1 LSTSDPEA
9 LEAEVSAL
17 HRQAQGDAASAERRS
32 VVSERLSELRL
43 LYRRNPS
50 AFSTEVLGMLRE
62 IAGAVTAGDGKT
74 GRGSQ
79 PVPAQP
85 PEEVLKD
92 VFGYDSFRPGQREI
106 IDAVLAGQ
114 DCVGVMPTGSGKS
127 ITYQVPAIALGRFA
141 LVVSPL
147 IALMKDQVD
156 ALSEAGVSAT
166 FLNSSLSFDERRE
179 RLTEIAAGK
188 HRLVYVAPEG
198 LEASVGRLLAEV
210 RPSLIAIDEA
220 HCISEWGHDFRPA
233 YRNLSSLKRRFGNV
247 PLLALTAT
255 ATPQVMR
262 DIVQQLGMRAP
273 TMFRGSFFRKNLR
286 IATFQKGES
295 LGRTT
300 REAIASL
307 VSARPG
313 ESGIVYCLSRK
324 ATEETA
330 DYLKEQGC
338 KATCYH
344 AGLSPEARSKAQDA
358 FRNDDVDVV
367 VATIAFGMGIDKSNV
382 RYVIHRDLPKSV
394 EGYYQEIG
402 RAGRD
407 GAPSDC
413 TLFYSWSEVVAYDR
427 FADGTEDD
435 AAAERLRSQA
445 REMYRFAEAGR
456 CKHQLLAEYFGE
468 SMQKCGESCDVCRG
482 KVTLPPKLRKSRRGG
497 DSVATSTRTA
507 VLGAAVDDELL
518 TLLKSLRLHLAREKG
533 VPAYLIF
540 NDATLLEMAARKPQ
554 NEAALLQVPGVGP
567 AKLERYGAAFLKL
580 FK

>member
-1 LSTSDPEA
+1 VSTDPES
-9 LEAEVSAL
+9 LRAEVDELSRAAG
-17 HRQAQGDAASAERRS
+17 QAEQRAAVA
-32 VVSERLSELRL
+32 ERLSELRQ
-43 LYRRNPS
+43 LYKRNPS
-50 AFSTEVLGMLRE
+50 AFSTDVLSMLRE
-62 IAGAVTAGDGKT
+62 IAGAVAVTE
-74 GRGSQ
+74 R
-79 PVPAQP
+79 PVAAQP

-92 VFGYDSFRPGQREI
+92 VFGYDRFRPGQREI

-156 ALSEAGVSAT
+156 ALTEAGVSAT
-166 FLNSSLSFDERRE
+166 FLNSTLSFDERRD
-179 RLTEIAAGK
+179 RMAEIAAGK

-198 LEASVGRLLAEV
+198 LEASVGRLLQEV
-210 RPSLIAIDEA
+210 KPSLIAIDEA

-247 PLLALTAT
+247 PMLALTAT

-262 DIVQQLGMRAP
+262 DIVQQLGMRGP
-273 TMFRGSFFRKNLR
+273 KMFRGSFFRKNLR
-286 IATFQKGES
+286 LASFQKGES

-307 VSARPG
+307 VQSRPG

-324 ATEETA
+324 STEETA

-338 KATCYH
+338 KAICYH
-344 AGLSPEARSKAQDA
+344 AGLAPEQRAKAQDA

-413 TLFYSWSEVVAYDR
+413 ILFYSWSEVVAYDR

-445 REMYRFAEAGR
+445 REMFRFAEAAR
-456 CKHQLLAEYFGE
+456 CRHQLLAEYFGE
-468 SMQKCGESCDVCRG
+468 TMQKCGESCDVCRG
-482 KVTLPPKLRKSRRGG
+482 KVELPARLKKARRGETTSRPP
-497 DSVATSTRTA
+497 SVAVVVGKDA
-507 VLGAAVDDELL
+507 EML
-518 TLLKSLRLHLAREKG
+518 TLLKSLRLHLARERG

-540 NDATLLEMAARKPQ
+540 NDATLLEMAVRKPKT
-554 NEAALLQVPGVGP
+554 EADLLQVPGVGP
-567 AKLERYGAAFLKL
+567 AKLEKYGDAFLKL

>member
-1 LSTSDPEA
+1 LSADPQA
-9 LEAEVSAL
+9 LEAEVSEL
-17 HRQAQGDAASAERRS
+17 HREAQTDNTASDERRS
-32 VVSERLSELRL
+32 LMAERLSELRL
-43 LYRRNPS
+43 LYRRNPA

-62 IAGAVTAGDGKT
+62 IAGAVAVT

-79 PVPAQP
+79 PAPAQP

-127 ITYQVPAIALGRFA
+127 LTYQVPAIALGRFA

-156 ALSEAGVSAT
+156 ALTEAGVSAT
-166 FLNSSLSFDERRE
+166 FLNSTLSFDERRE
-179 RLTEIAAGK
+179 RLAAIAAGK

-247 PLLALTAT
+247 PMLALTAT
-255 ATPQVMR
+255 ATPQVTR

-286 IATFQKGES
+286 LASFVKGES

-307 VSARPG
+307 VQARPG

-324 ATEETA
+324 STEETA

-344 AGLSPEARSKAQDA
+344 AGLAPEQRSKAQDA

-382 RYVIHRDLPKSV
+382 RYVIHRDLPKSI

-413 TLFYSWSEVVAYDR
+413 ILFYSWSEVVAYDR

-435 AAAERLRSQA
+435 AAADRLRSQA
-445 REMYRFAEAGR
+445 REMFRFAEAGR
-456 CKHQLLAEYFGE
+456 CRHQLLAEYFGE

-482 KVTLPPKLRKSRRGG
+482 KVMLPPKLRKSRRGSEG
-497 DSVATSTRTA
+497 PSRSAAVAA
-507 VLGAAVDDELL
+507 ALGASVDGDLL
-518 TLLKSLRLHLAREKG
+518 TLLKSLRLHLARENG

-554 NEAALLQVPGVGP
+554 NEAALLQVSGVGP
-567 AKLERYGAAFLKL
+567 AKLEKYGAAFLKL

>member
-1 LSTSDPEA
+1 LSVELGG
-9 LEAEVSAL
+9 LEAEVSELKKRAE
-17 HRQAQGDAASAERRS
+17 GEGAAPGAEQTR
-32 VVSERLSELRL
+32 VAERLSELRL

-50 AFSTEVLGMLRE
+50 AFSTEVLEMLRE
-62 IAGAVTAGDGKT
+62 IAGSVAGARAGSERPAVL
-74 GRGSQ
+74 
-79 PVPAQP
+79 QP

-92 VFGYDSFRPGQREI
+92 VFGYDRFRPGQREI
-106 IDAVLAGQ
+106 IDAVLSGQ

-127 ITYQVPAIALGRFA
+127 LTYQVPAIALERFA

-166 FLNSSLSFDERRE
+166 FLNSTLSFEERRE
-179 RLTEIAAGK
+179 RMAAIAAGK
-188 HRLVYVAPEG
+188 HRLVYAAPEG

-210 RPSLIAIDEA
+210 RPALIAIDEA

-247 PLLALTAT
+247 PMLALTAT
-255 ATPQVMR
+255 ATPQVTR

-273 TMFRGSFFRKNLR
+273 KLFRGSFFRKNLR
-286 IATFQKGES
+286 LASFQKGDS

-307 VSARPG
+307 VSARSG

-324 ATEETA
+324 STEETA
-330 DYLKEQGC
+330 DYLKQQGC
-338 KATCYH
+338 KAACYH
-344 AGLSPEARSKAQDA
+344 AGLAPEQRSKVQDA
-358 FRNDDVDVV
+358 FRNDDIDVV

-413 TLFYSWSEVVAYDR
+413 ILFYSWSEVVAYDR

-435 AAAERLRSQA
+435 SAADRLRSQA
-445 REMYRFAEAGR
+445 REMFRFAEATR
-456 CKHQLLAEYFGE
+456 CRHQLLAQYFGE
-468 SMQKCGESCDVCRG
+468 SMDACGESCDVCGG
-482 KVTLPPKLRKSRRGG
+482 KAALPPKLRKARRG
-497 DSVATSTRTA
+497 DSAAPRAAAAITSSS
-507 VLGAAVDDELL
+507 VDGELL

-540 NDATLLEMAARKPQ
+540 NDATLLEMAARKPRT
-554 NEAALLQVPGVGP
+554 EAELLQVPGVGP
-567 AKLERYGAAFLKL
+567 AKLEKYGAAFLKM

>member
-1 LSTSDPEA
+1 LSDDPQA
-9 LEAEVSAL
+9 LEAEVSEL
-17 HRQAQGDAASAERRS
+17 HREAQQSDVKTDERRS
-32 VVSERLSELRL
+32 AVADRLSELRQ
-43 LYRRNPS
+43 LYKRNPA

-62 IAGAVTAGDGKT
+62 IAGTVTLPRT
-74 GRGSQ
+74 GS
-79 PVPAQP
+79 PPAPAQP

-127 ITYQVPAIALGRFA
+127 ITYQVPAIAMGRFA

-156 ALSEAGVSAT
+156 ALTEAGVSAT
-166 FLNSSLSFDERRE
+166 FLNSSLTFDERRE
-179 RLTEIAAGK
+179 RLAAIAAGK

-247 PLLALTAT
+247 PMLALTAT

-286 IATFQKGES
+286 LASFLKGDS

-307 VSARPG
+307 VQARAG

-324 ATEETA
+324 STEETA

-344 AGLSPEARSKAQDA
+344 AGLAPEQRSKAQDA

-382 RYVIHRDLPKSV
+382 RYVIHRDLPKSI

-413 TLFYSWSEVVAYDR
+413 ILFYSWSEVAAYDR

-435 AAAERLRSQA
+435 AAADRLRSQA
-445 REMYRFAEAGR
+445 REMFRFAEASR
-456 CKHQLLAEYFGE
+456 CRHQLLAEYFGE
-468 SMQKCGESCDVCRG
+468 TLQKCGESCDVCRG
-482 KVTLPPKLRKSRRGG
+482 KVALPPKLRKSRRGSEG
-497 DSVATSTRTA
+497 PSRSAAVAA
-507 VLGAAVDDELL
+507 ALGASVDGDLL
-518 TLLKSLRLHLAREKG
+518 TLLKSLRLHLARENS

-540 NDATLLEMAARKPQ
+540 NDATLLEMAARKPRS
-554 NEAALLQVPGVGP
+554 EAELLQVSGVGP
-567 AKLERYGAAFLKL
+567 AKLEKYGAAFLKL

>member
-1 LSTSDPEA
+1 LSEETQGLS
-9 LEAEVSAL
+9 AEVSAL
-17 HRQAQGDAASAERRS
+17 HAEAARAGVTSQERR
-32 VVSERLSELRL
+32 EELARRLSELRL

-62 IAGAVTAGDGKT
+62 VAGAVTAGERDG
-74 GRGSQ
+74 GRGAD
-79 PVPAQP
+79 AQP

-92 VFGYDSFRPGQREI
+92 VFGYDRFRPGQREI

-141 LVVSPL
+141 LVISPL

-156 ALSEAGVSAT
+156 ALGEVGVSAT
-166 FLNSSLSFDERRE
+166 FLNSTLSFDERRE
-179 RLTEIAAGK
+179 RIAAIAAGK

-198 LEASVGRLLAEV
+198 LEASVGRLLSEE

-233 YRNLSSLKRRFGNV
+233 YRNLSSLKRRFGNI
-247 PLLALTAT
+247 PMLALTAT

-262 DIVQQLGMRAP
+262 DIVQQLGMLAP
-273 TMFRGSFFRKNLR
+273 KLFRGSFFRKNLR
-286 IATFQKGES
+286 LASFQKGDS

-307 VSARPG
+307 VRSRPG

-324 ATEETA
+324 STEETA

-344 AGLSPEARSKAQDA
+344 AGLAPEQRSKAQDA

-382 RYVIHRDLPKSV
+382 RYVIHRDLPKSI

-413 TLFYSWSEVVAYDR
+413 ILFYSWSEVVAYDR

-445 REMYRFAEAGR
+445 REMYRFAESAR
-456 CKHQLLAEYFGE
+456 CRHQLLAEYFGE

-482 KVTLPPKLRKSRRGG
+482 KVALPPKLKKSRRGQ
-497 DSVATSTRTA
+497 DSTPPRAAALS
-507 VLGAAVDDELL
+507 GAVDDEML

-540 NDATLLEMAARKPQ
+540 NDATLLEMAARKPKS
-554 NEAALLQVPGVGP
+554 EAELLSVPGVGP
-567 AKLERYGAAFLKL
+567 AKLEKYGRQFLAL

>member
-1 LSTSDPEA
+1 MSDDPQA
-9 LEAEVSAL
+9 LEAEVSKL
-17 HRQAQGDAASAERRS
+17 HREAQQTDVKTDERRS
-32 VVSERLSELRL
+32 VVAERLSELRQ
-43 LYRRNPS
+43 LYKRNPA

-62 IAGAVTAGDGKT
+62 IAGAVTVPRSA
-74 GRGSQ
+74 SQ
-79 PVPAQP
+79 PAPAQP

-127 ITYQVPAIALGRFA
+127 LTYQVPAIALGRFA

-156 ALSEAGVSAT
+156 ALTEAGVSAT
-166 FLNSSLSFDERRE
+166 FLNSTLSFDERRD
-179 RLTEIAAGK
+179 RLAAIAAGK

-247 PLLALTAT
+247 PMLALTAT

-286 IATFQKGES
+286 LASFVKGES

-307 VSARPG
+307 VQARPG

-324 ATEETA
+324 STEETA

-344 AGLSPEARSKAQDA
+344 AGLAPEQRSKAQDA

-382 RYVIHRDLPKSV
+382 RYVIHRDLPKSI

-413 TLFYSWSEVVAYDR
+413 ILFYSWSEVVAYDR

-435 AAAERLRSQA
+435 AAADRLRSQA
-445 REMYRFAEAGR
+445 REMFRFAEAGR
-456 CKHQLLAEYFGE
+456 CRHQLLAEYFGE
-468 SMQKCGESCDVCRG
+468 SMPKCGESCDVCRG
-482 KVTLPPKLRKSRRGG
+482 KVALPPKLRKSRRGSEG
-497 DSVATSTRTA
+497 PSRAAAVAA
-507 VLGAAVDDELL
+507 ALGASVDGDLL
-518 TLLKSLRLHLAREKG
+518 TLLKSLRLHLARENG

-540 NDATLLEMAARKPQ
+540 NDATLLEMAARKPR
-554 NEAALLQVPGVGP
+554 NEAELLQVSGVGP
-567 AKLERYGAAFLKL
+567 AKLEKYGTAFLKL

>member
-1 LSTSDPEA
+1 LSDDPQA
-9 LEAEVSAL
+9 LEAEVSEL
-17 HRQAQGDAASAERRS
+17 HREAQQSDPKTDERRS
-32 VVSERLSELRL
+32 AVAGRLSELRQ
-43 LYRRNPS
+43 LYKRNP
-50 AFSTEVLGMLRE
+50 AVFSTEVLGMLRE
-62 IAGAVTAGDGKT
+62 IAGAVTAS
-74 GRGSQ
+74 RNGSQ
-79 PVPAQP
+79 PAPAQP

-106 IDAVLAGQ
+106 IDAVLSGQ

-127 ITYQVPAIALGRFA
+127 LTYQVPAIAMGRFA

-156 ALSEAGVSAT
+156 ALTEAGVSAT
-166 FLNSSLSFDERRE
+166 FLNSSLTFDERRE
-179 RLTEIAAGK
+179 RLAAVAAGK

-247 PLLALTAT
+247 PMLALTAT

-286 IATFQKGES
+286 LASFVKGES

-307 VSARPG
+307 VQARPG

-324 ATEETA
+324 STEETA

-344 AGLSPEARSKAQDA
+344 AGLSPEQRSKAQDA

-382 RYVIHRDLPKSV
+382 RYVIHRDLPKSI

-413 TLFYSWSEVVAYDR
+413 ILFYSWSEVVAYDR

-435 AAAERLRSQA
+435 AAADRLRSQA
-445 REMYRFAEAGR
+445 REMFRFAEAGR
-456 CKHQLLAEYFGE
+456 CRHQLLAEYFGE
-468 SMQKCGESCDVCRG
+468 TLQKCGESCDVCRG
-482 KVTLPPKLRKSRRGG
+482 KVTLPPKLRKSRRGSEG
-497 DSVATSTRTA
+497 PSRSAAVAA
-507 VLGAAVDDELL
+507 ALGASVDGDLL
-518 TLLKSLRLHLAREKG
+518 TLLKSLRLHLARENG

-540 NDATLLEMAARKPQ
+540 NDATLLEMAARKPRS
-554 NEAALLQVPGVGP
+554 EAELLQVSGVGP
-567 AKLERYGAAFLKL
+567 AKLEKYGAAFLKL

>member
-1 LSTSDPEA
+1 LSTPESQT
-9 LEAEVSAL
+9 LLAEVSEL
-17 HRQAQGDAASAERRS
+17 FRQARGETAPAAEQRVA
-32 VVSERLSELRL
+32 VAERLSELRQ

-62 IAGAVTAGDGKT
+62 IAGAVATS
-74 GRGSQ
+74 GRASE
-79 PVPAQP
+79 PAPAQP

-92 VFGYDSFRPGQREI
+92 VFGYDRFRPGQREI
-106 IDAVLAGQ
+106 IDAVLAGH

-127 ITYQVPAIALGRFA
+127 LTYQVPAIALGRFA

-156 ALSEAGVSAT
+156 ALAEAGVSAT
-166 FLNSSLSFDERRE
+166 FLNSTLSFDERRE
-179 RLTEIAAGK
+179 RIAEIAAGK
-188 HRLVYVAPEG
+188 HRLVYAAPEG
-198 LEASVGRLLAEV
+198 LEASVGRLLSEV

-255 ATPQVMR
+255 ATPQVTR

-273 TMFRGSFFRKNLR
+273 QLFRGSFFRKNLR
-286 IATFQKGES
+286 LATFQKGDS

-307 VSARPG
+307 VQARQG

-324 ATEETA
+324 STEETA

-344 AGLSPEARSKAQDA
+344 AGLSPEQRAKAQDA

-413 TLFYSWSEVVAYDR
+413 ILFYSWSEVVAYDR

-435 AAAERLRSQA
+435 AAADRLRSQA
-445 REMYRFAEAGR
+445 REMFRFAEASR
-456 CKHQLLAEYFGE
+456 CRHQLLAEYFGE
-468 SMQKCGESCDVCRG
+468 SLPKCGESCDVCRG
-482 KVTLPPKLRKSRRGG
+482 KLALPPKLRKSRRG
-497 DSVATSTRTA
+497 DSTAPRVSAAT
-507 VLGAAVDDELL
+507 LGVSVDDELL

-540 NDATLLEMAARKPQ
+540 NDATLLEMAARKPKT
-554 NEAALLQVPGVGP
+554 EAELLSVPGVGP
-567 AKLERYGAAFLKL
+567 AKLEKYGAQFLKM
-580 FK
+580 FR

>member
-1 LSTSDPEA
+1 MSTPESQA
-9 LEAEVSAL
+9 LLAEVSEL
-17 HRQAQGDAASAERRS
+17 FHEAQGEPTPAAERRAL
-32 VVSERLSELRL
+32 VAARLSELRQ

-62 IAGAVTAGDGKT
+62 IAGAVANN
-74 GRGSQ
+74 GRASQ
-79 PVPAQP
+79 PAPAQP

-127 ITYQVPAIALGRFA
+127 LTYQVPAIALGRFA

-156 ALSEAGVSAT
+156 ALAEAGVSAT
-166 FLNSSLSFDERRE
+166 FLNSTLSFDERRE
-179 RLTEIAAGK
+179 RIAEIGAGK
-188 HRLVYVAPEG
+188 HRLVYAAPEG
-198 LEASVGRLLAEV
+198 LEASVGRLLSEV
-210 RPSLIAIDEA
+210 KPSLIAIDEA

-255 ATPQVMR
+255 ATPQVTR

-273 TMFRGSFFRKNLR
+273 KLFRGSFFRKNLR
-286 IATFQKGES
+286 IATFQKGDS

-307 VSARPG
+307 VQARHG

-324 ATEETA
+324 STEETA

-344 AGLSPEARSKAQDA
+344 AGLSPEQRAKAQDA

-413 TLFYSWSEVVAYDR
+413 VLFYSWSEVVAYDR

-435 AAAERLRSQA
+435 AAADRLRSQA
-445 REMYRFAEAGR
+445 REMFRFAESAR
-456 CKHQLLAEYFGE
+456 CRHQLLAEYFGE
-468 SMQKCGESCDVCRG
+468 KLQKCGESCDVCRG
-482 KVTLPPKLRKSRRGG
+482 KVALPPKLRKSRRGG
-497 DSVATSTRTA
+497 DAPAARPAVA
-507 VLGAAVDDELL
+507 LGGSVDDELL

-540 NDATLLEMAARKPQ
+540 NDATLLEMAARKPKT
-554 NEAALLQVPGVGP
+554 EAELLAVPGVGP
-567 AKLERYGAAFLKL
+567 AKLEKYGAAFLKM
-580 FK
+580 FR

>member
-1 LSTSDPEA
+1 MISAESQA
-9 LEAEVSAL
+9 LQAEVSEL
-17 HRQAQGDAASAERRS
+17 YREAQGAEPPSDQRRS
-32 VVSERLSELRL
+32 VVTERLSELRL
-43 LYRRNPS
+43 LYRRNPA

-62 IAGAVTAGDGKT
+62 ISGALAAL
-74 GRGSQ
+74 GR
-79 PVPAQP
+79 VAERAEPAQP

-92 VFGYDSFRPGQREI
+92 IFGYDSFRPGQREI
-106 IDAVLAGQ
+106 IEAVLAGQ

-156 ALSEAGVSAT
+156 ALTEAGVSAT
-166 FLNSSLSFDERRE
+166 FLNSTLTFDERRE
-179 RLTEIAAGK
+179 RIAAVAAGK

-198 LEASVGRLLAEV
+198 LEASVGRLLSEV

-255 ATPQVMR
+255 ATPQVTR
-262 DIVQQLGMRAP
+262 DIVQQLGMQAP
-273 TMFRGSFFRKNLR
+273 KLFRGSFFRKNLR
-286 IATFQKGES
+286 LASFQKGES

-307 VSARPG
+307 VQSRPG

-324 ATEETA
+324 STEETA

-338 KATCYH
+338 RATCYH
-344 AGLSPEARSKAQDA
+344 AGLAPEQRAKAQDQ

-413 TLFYSWSEVVAYDR
+413 ILFYSWSEVVAYDR

-435 AAAERLRSQA
+435 GAAERLRSQA
-445 REMYRFAEAGR
+445 REMFRFAEATR
-456 CKHQLLAEYFGE
+456 CRHQLLAEYFGE

-482 KVTLPPKLRKSRRGG
+482 KLTLPPKLRGSRR
-497 DSVATSTRTA
+497 SSESNSRPPPTA
-507 VLGAAVDDELL
+507 VIVGADAELL
-518 TLLKSLRLHLAREKG
+518 TLLKSLRLHLARERG

-540 NDATLLEMAARKPQ
+540 NDATLLEMAVRKPR
-554 NEAALLQVPGVGP
+554 NEAELLQVAGVGP
-567 AKLERYGAAFLKL
+567 SKLEKYGEAFLKL

>member
-1 LSTSDPEA
+1 LSSDASKALAAEA
-9 LEAEVSAL
+9 RELHDEAHATEAPSESRRAAL
-17 HRQAQGDAASAERRS
+17 A
-32 VVSERLSELRL
+32 ERLSELRA
-43 LYRRNPS
+43 LYRRNPG
-50 AFSTEVLGMLRE
+50 AFSTEVLAMLRE
-62 IAGAVTAGDGKT
+62 IAGTLGAARTSAERVTPT
-74 GRGSQ
+74 
-79 PVPAQP
+79 QP
-85 PEEVLKD
+85 PEDVLKD
-92 VFGYDSFRPGQREI
+92 VFGYASFRPGQREI
-106 IDAVLAGQ
+106 IEAVLAGQ

-127 ITYQVPAIALGRFA
+127 LTYQVPAIALGRFA

-156 ALSEAGVSAT
+156 ALLEAGVSAT
-166 FLNSSLSFDERRE
+166 FLNSTLSFEERRE
-179 RLTEIAAGK
+179 RISEIAAGK
-188 HRLVYVAPEG
+188 HRLVYAAPEG
-198 LEASVGRLLAEV
+198 LEASVGRLLSEV

-247 PLLALTAT
+247 PMLALTAT
-255 ATPQVMR
+255 ATPQVTR

-273 TMFRGSFFRKNLR
+273 KLFRGSFFRKNLR
-286 IATFQKGES
+286 LASFQKGEA

-307 VSARPG
+307 VQSRPG

-324 ATEETA
+324 STEETA
-330 DYLKEQGC
+330 DYLKGQGC
-338 KATCYH
+338 RATCYH
-344 AGLSPEARSKAQDA
+344 AGLSPEQRAKAQDA

-413 TLFYSWSEVVAYDR
+413 ILFYSWSEVVAYDR
-427 FADGTEDD
+427 FADGTEDE

-445 REMYRFAEAGR
+445 REMFRFAEASR
-456 CKHQLLAEYFGE
+456 CRHQLLAEYFGE
-468 SMQKCGESCDVCRG
+468 SMAKCGESCDVCRG
-482 KVTLPPKLRKSRRGG
+482 KLSLPPKLRQSRRGG
-497 DSVATSTRTA
+497 EAPARPASTA
-507 VLGAAVDDELL
+507 VIVGADAELL
-518 TLLKSLRLHLAREKG
+518 TLLKSLRLHLARERG

-540 NDATLLEMAARKPQ
+540 NDATLLEMAVRKPR
-554 NEAALLQVPGVGP
+554 NEAELLQVPGVGP
-567 AKLERYGAAFLKL
+567 AKLEKYGAAFLKL

>member
-1 LSTSDPEA
+1 LSADVQGLS
-9 LEAEVSAL
+9 AEVSDL
-17 HRQAQGDAASAERRS
+17 HLEATSPEVTAERR
-32 VVSERLSELRL
+32 VQVAERLSELRL

-50 AFSTEVLGMLRE
+50 AFSAEVLGMLRE
-62 IAGAVTAGDGKT
+62 IAGAVAVGG
-74 GRGSQ
+74 GSGSER
-79 PVPAQP
+79 PVAQQP

-106 IDAVLAGQ
+106 IEAVLSGQ

-156 ALSEAGVSAT
+156 ALTEAGVSAT
-166 FLNSSLSFDERRE
+166 FLNSTLSFDERRE
-179 RLTEIAAGK
+179 RLAAIVAGK

-198 LEASVGRLLAEV
+198 LEASVGRLLSEA

-233 YRNLSSLKRRFGNV
+233 YRNLSSLKRRYGNV
-247 PLLALTAT
+247 PMLALTAT
-255 ATPQVMR
+255 ATPQVTR
-262 DIVQQLGMRAP
+262 DIVTQLGMQAP
-273 TMFRGSFFRKNLR
+273 KLFRGSFFRKNLR
-286 IATFQKGES
+286 LSTFQKGES

-300 REAIASL
+300 REAIAAL

-324 ATEETA
+324 STEETA

-344 AGLSPEARSKAQDA
+344 AGLSPEQRSKAQDA
-358 FRNDDVDVV
+358 FRNDEVDVV

-382 RYVIHRDLPKSV
+382 RYVIHRDLPKSI

-413 TLFYSWSEVVAYDR
+413 ILFYSWSEVVAYDR

-435 AAAERLRSQA
+435 AAADRLRTQA
-445 REMYRFAEAGR
+445 RETYRFAESSR
-456 CKHQLLAEYFGE
+456 CRHQLLAQYFGE
-468 SMQKCGESCDVCRG
+468 TMEKCGESCDVCRG
-482 KVTLPPKLRKSRRGG
+482 KVTLPPKLRKSRRG
-497 DSVATSTRTA
+497 DSQAPRAATMRELS
-507 VLGAAVDDELL
+507 VEEELL
-518 TLLKSLRLHLAREKG
+518 TLLKSLRLHLARERG
-533 VPAYLIF
+533 LPPYMIF
-540 NDATLLEMAARKPQ
+540 NDATLLEMAARKPK
-554 NEAALLQVPGVGP
+554 NEAELLQVPGVGP
-567 AKLERYGAAFLKL
+567 AKLEKYGAAFLKM

>member
-1 LSTSDPEA
+1 VSNEPEA
-9 LEAEVSAL
+9 LRAEVTELAEA
-17 HRQAQGDAASAERRS
+17 AQQSERRAA
-32 VVSERLSELRL
+32 VAERLSELRQ

-50 AFSTEVLGMLRE
+50 AFSTDVLAMLRE
-62 IAGAVTAGDGKT
+62 IAGAVAVTERPA
-74 GRGSQ
+74 
-79 PVPAQP
+79 PAQP

-127 ITYQVPAIALGRFA
+127 LTYQVPAIALGRFA

-156 ALSEAGVSAT
+156 ALTEAGVSAT
-166 FLNSSLSFDERRE
+166 FLNSTLSFDERRD
-179 RLTEIAAGK
+179 RMADIAAGK
-188 HRLVYVAPEG
+188 HRLVYAAPEG
-198 LEASVGRLLAEV
+198 LEASVGRLLQEV
-210 RPSLIAIDEA
+210 KPSLIAIDEA

-247 PLLALTAT
+247 PMLALTAT

-262 DIVQQLGMRAP
+262 DIVQQLGMRGP
-273 TMFRGSFFRKNLR
+273 KMFRGSFFRKNLR
-286 IATFQKGES
+286 LASFQKGES

-300 REAIASL
+300 REAIAGLIQS
-307 VSARPG
+307 RPG

-324 ATEETA
+324 STEETA

-344 AGLSPEARSKAQDA
+344 AGLAPEQRAKAQDA

-413 TLFYSWSEVVAYDR
+413 ILFYSWSEVVAYDR

-445 REMYRFAEAGR
+445 REMFRFAEASR
-456 CKHQLLAEYFGE
+456 CRHQLLAEYFGE
-468 SMQKCGESCDVCRG
+468 TMQKCGESCDVCRG
-482 KVTLPPKLRKSRRGG
+482 KVELPRSLKKSRRGET
-497 DSVATSTRTA
+497 TSRPPSTA
-507 VLGAAVDDELL
+507 VVAGKDAEML
-518 TLLKSLRLHLAREKG
+518 TLLKSLRLHLARERG

-540 NDATLLEMAARKPQ
+540 NDATLLEMAVRKPKT
-554 NEAALLQVPGVGP
+554 EADMLQVPGVGP
-567 AKLERYGAAFLKL
+567 AKLEKYGEAFLKL

>member
-1 LSTSDPEA
+1 MSGDPSG
-9 LEAEVSAL
+9 LESEVSEL
-17 HRQAQGDAASAERRS
+17 HEEARRGGATEQRRTH
-32 VVSERLSELRL
+32 VAERLSELRQ

-62 IAGAVTAGDGKT
+62 IAGAVAIKGEG
-74 GRGSQ
+74 GSNAA
-79 PVPAQP
+79 PAQP

-92 VFGYDSFRPGQREI
+92 VFGYDRFRPGQREI
-106 IDAVLAGQ
+106 IDAVLSGQ

-127 ITYQVPAIALGRFA
+127 LTYQVPAIALGRFA

-156 ALSEAGVSAT
+156 ALSEAGVPST
-166 FLNSSLSFDERRE
+166 FLNSTLSFDERRE
-179 RLTEIAAGK
+179 RLSEIAAGK

-198 LEASVGRLLAEV
+198 LEASVGRLLQEV

-247 PLLALTAT
+247 PMLALTAT
-255 ATPQVMR
+255 ATPQVTR

-273 TMFRGSFFRKNLR
+273 KLFRGSFFRKNLR
-286 IATFQKGES
+286 LSSFQKGDS

-307 VSARPG
+307 VQSRPG

-324 ATEETA
+324 STEETA
-330 DYLKEQGC
+330 DYLKGQGC
-338 KATCYH
+338 KAICYH
-344 AGLSPEARSKAQDA
+344 AGLAPEQRAKAQDA

-413 TLFYSWSEVVAYDR
+413 ILFYSWSEVVAYDR

-435 AAAERLRSQA
+435 AAADRLRSQA
-445 REMYRFAEAGR
+445 REMFRFAEASR
-456 CKHQLLAEYFGE
+456 CRHQLLAEYFGE
-468 SMQKCGESCDVCRG
+468 SMEKCGESCDVCRG
-482 KVTLPPKLRKSRRGG
+482 KPALPPKLRRSRRGA
-497 DSVATSTRTA
+497 DTSPRPPSISA
-507 VLGAAVDDELL
+507 ESVDDELL
-518 TLLKSLRLHLAREKG
+518 RLLKSLRLHLARENG

-540 NDATLLEMAARKPQ
+540 NDATLLEMAARKPRS
-554 NEAALLQVPGVGP
+554 ETELLQVPGVGP
-567 AKLERYGAAFLKL
+567 AKLEKYGAQFLKM

>member
-1 LSTSDPEA
+1 MSDDPQA
-9 LEAEVSAL
+9 LEAEVSEL
-17 HRQAQGDAASAERRS
+17 HREAQQSDAKSDERRS
-32 VVSERLSELRL
+32 VVAERLSELRQ
-43 LYRRNPS
+43 LYKRNPA

-62 IAGAVTAGDGKT
+62 IAGVVSGP
-74 GRGSQ
+74 RSGSQ
-79 PVPAQP
+79 PAPAQP

-156 ALSEAGVSAT
+156 ALTEVGVSAT
-166 FLNSSLSFDERRE
+166 FLNSTLSFDERRE
-179 RLTEIAAGK
+179 RLAAIAAGK

-247 PLLALTAT
+247 PMLALTAT

-286 IATFQKGES
+286 LASFVKGES

-307 VSARPG
+307 VQARSG

-324 ATEETA
+324 STEETA

-344 AGLSPEARSKAQDA
+344 AGLSPEQRSKAQDA

-382 RYVIHRDLPKSV
+382 RYVIHRDLPKSI

-413 TLFYSWSEVVAYDR
+413 ILFYSWSEVVAYDR

-435 AAAERLRSQA
+435 AAAARLRSQA
-445 REMYRFAEAGR
+445 REMFRFAEAGR
-456 CKHQLLAEYFGE
+456 CRHQLLAEYFGE
-468 SMQKCGESCDVCRG
+468 SLQKCGESCDVCRG
-482 KVTLPPKLRKSRRGG
+482 KVALPPKLRKSRRGSEG
-497 DSVATSTRTA
+497 PSRSAAVAA
-507 VLGAAVDDELL
+507 ALGASVDGDLL
-518 TLLKSLRLHLAREKG
+518 TLLKSLRLHLARENG

-540 NDATLLEMAARKPQ
+540 NDATLLEMAARKPR
-554 NEAALLQVPGVGP
+554 NEADLLQVSGVGP
-567 AKLERYGAAFLKL
+567 AKLEKYGAAFLKM

>member
-1 LSTSDPEA
+1 LSDDPQA
-9 LEAEVSAL
+9 LEAEVSEL
-17 HRQAQGDAASAERRS
+17 HREAQQSDPKTDERRS
-32 VVSERLSELRL
+32 AVAGRLSELRQ
-43 LYRRNPS
+43 LYKRNP
-50 AFSTEVLGMLRE
+50 AVFSTEVLGMLRE
-62 IAGAVTAGDGKT
+62 IAGAVTAS
-74 GRGSQ
+74 RNGSQ
-79 PVPAQP
+79 PAPAQP

-106 IDAVLAGQ
+106 IDAVLSGQ

-127 ITYQVPAIALGRFA
+127 LTYQVPAIAMGRFA

-156 ALSEAGVSAT
+156 ALTEAGVSAT
-166 FLNSSLSFDERRE
+166 FLNSSLTFDERRE
-179 RLTEIAAGK
+179 RLAAVAAGK

-247 PLLALTAT
+247 PMLALTAT

-286 IATFQKGES
+286 LASFVKGES

-307 VSARPG
+307 VQARPG

-324 ATEETA
+324 STEETA

-344 AGLSPEARSKAQDA
+344 AGLSPEQRSKAQDA

-382 RYVIHRDLPKSV
+382 RYVIHRDLPKSI

-413 TLFYSWSEVVAYDR
+413 ILFYSWSEVVAYDR

-435 AAAERLRSQA
+435 AAANRLRSQA
-445 REMYRFAEAGR
+445 REMFRFAEAGR
-456 CKHQLLAEYFGE
+456 CRHQLLAEYFGE
-468 SMQKCGESCDVCRG
+468 TLQKCGESCDVCRG
-482 KVTLPPKLRKSRRGG
+482 KVTLPPKLRKSRRGSEG
-497 DSVATSTRTA
+497 PSRSAAVAA
-507 VLGAAVDDELL
+507 ALGASVDGDLL
-518 TLLKSLRLHLAREKG
+518 TLLKSLRLHLARENG

-540 NDATLLEMAARKPQ
+540 NDATLLEMAARKPRS
-554 NEAALLQVPGVGP
+554 EAELLQVSGVGP
-567 AKLERYGAAFLKL
+567 AKLEKYGAAFLKL

>member
-1 LSTSDPEA
+1 LSAEAQA
-9 LEAEVSAL
+9 LEAEVSEL
-17 HRQAQGDAASAERRS
+17 HREAQQGDPKSAERRS
-32 VVSERLSELRL
+32 VVAERLSELRQ
-43 LYRRNPS
+43 LYKRNPG

-62 IAGAVTAGDGKT
+62 IAGAVAVPS
-74 GRGSQ
+74 GSR
-79 PVPAQP
+79 PAPAQP

-106 IDAVLAGQ
+106 IDAVLSGQ

-127 ITYQVPAIALGRFA
+127 LTYQVPAIALGRFA

-156 ALSEAGVSAT
+156 ALTEAGVSAT
-166 FLNSSLSFDERRE
+166 YLNSTLSFDERRD
-179 RLTEIAAGK
+179 RLAAIAAGK

-247 PLLALTAT
+247 PMLALTAT
-255 ATPQVMR
+255 ATPQVTR

-273 TMFRGSFFRKNLR
+273 KMFRGSFFRKNLR
-286 IATFQKGES
+286 LASFVKGES

-307 VSARPG
+307 VQARQG

-324 ATEETA
+324 STEETA

-344 AGLSPEARSKAQDA
+344 AGLSPEQRSRAQDA

-382 RYVIHRDLPKSV
+382 RYVIHRDLPKSI

-413 TLFYSWSEVVAYDR
+413 ILFYSWSEVVAYDR

-445 REMYRFAEAGR
+445 REMFRFAEASR
-456 CKHQLLAEYFGE
+456 CRHQLLAEYFGE
-468 SMQKCGESCDVCRG
+468 SLQKCGESCDVCRG
-482 KVTLPPKLRKSRRGG
+482 KVTLPPKLRKSRR
-497 DSVATSTRTA
+497 DRETPRAPSAA
-507 VLGAAVDDELL
+507 VLGASIDGELL
-518 TLLKSLRLHLAREKG
+518 TLLKSLRLHLARENG

-554 NEAALLQVPGVGP
+554 SEVDLLQVPGVGP
-567 AKLERYGAAFLKL
+567 AKLAKYGAAFLKL
-580 FK
+580 FR

>member
-1 LSTSDPEA
+1 MSADPQA
-9 LEAEVSAL
+9 LEAEVSEL
-17 HRQAQGDAASAERRS
+17 HREAQLADAPTDERRS
-32 VVSERLSELRL
+32 AVAERLSELRQ
-43 LYRRNPS
+43 LYKRNP
-50 AFSTEVLGMLRE
+50 AVFSTEVLGMLRE
-62 IAGAVTAGDGKT
+62 IAGAVSRPSAELLA
-74 GRGSQ
+74 
-79 PVPAQP
+79 AQP

-106 IDAVLAGQ
+106 IDAVLSGQ

-127 ITYQVPAIALGRFA
+127 LTYQVPAIALGRFA

-156 ALSEAGVSAT
+156 ALTEAGVSAT
-166 FLNSSLSFDERRE
+166 FLNSTLSFDERRE
-179 RLTEIAAGK
+179 RLAAIAAGK
-188 HRLVYVAPEG
+188 HRLVYAAPEG

-210 RPSLIAIDEA
+210 KPSLIAIDEA

-247 PLLALTAT
+247 PMLALTAT

-273 TMFRGSFFRKNLR
+273 KMFRGSFFRKNLR
-286 IATFQKGES
+286 LASFVKGES

-307 VSARPG
+307 VQARQG

-324 ATEETA
+324 STEETA

-344 AGLSPEARSKAQDA
+344 AGLAPEQRAKAQDA

-382 RYVIHRDLPKSV
+382 RYVIHRDLPKSI

-413 TLFYSWSEVVAYDR
+413 ILFYSWSEVVAYDR

-445 REMYRFAEAGR
+445 REMFRFAEASR
-456 CKHQLLAEYFGE
+456 CRHQLLAEYFGE
-468 SMQKCGESCDVCRG
+468 TLQKCGESCDVCRG
-482 KVTLPPKLRKSRRGG
+482 KVTLPPKLRKSRRGS
-497 DSVATSTRTA
+497 DTPRAPSAA
-507 VLGAAVDDELL
+507 VLGASIDGELL
-518 TLLKSLRLHLAREKG
+518 TLLKSLRLHLARENG

-540 NDATLLEMAARKPQ
+540 NDATLLEMAARKPRT
-554 NEAALLQVPGVGP
+554 EADLLQVPGVGP
-567 AKLERYGAAFLKL
+567 AKLAKYGAAFLKM

>member
-1 LSTSDPEA
+1 MSPEQQA
-9 LEAEVSAL
+9 LQAEVSEL
-17 HRQAQGDAASAERRS
+17 HREARQDDSAIGERRVAVAER
-32 VVSERLSELRL
+32 LAELRQ
-43 LYRRNPS
+43 LYKRNPA

-62 IAGAVTAGDGKT
+62 IAGAVAVPAG
-74 GRGSQ
+74 GSR
-79 PVPAQP
+79 PEPAQP

-106 IDAVLAGQ
+106 IDAVLSGQ

-127 ITYQVPAIALGRFA
+127 LTYQVPAIALGRFA

-156 ALSEAGVSAT
+156 ALTEAGVSAT
-166 FLNSSLSFDERRE
+166 FLNSTLSFDERRE
-179 RLTEIAAGK
+179 RLAAIAAGK

-233 YRNLSSLKRRFGNV
+233 YRNLSSLKRKFGNV
-247 PLLALTAT
+247 PMLALTAT
-255 ATPQVMR
+255 ATPQVTR

-273 TMFRGSFFRKNLR
+273 KLFRGSFFRKNLR
-286 IATFQKGES
+286 LASFVKGES

-307 VSARPG
+307 VQARQG

-324 ATEETA
+324 STEETA

-344 AGLSPEARSKAQDA
+344 AGLAPEQRAKAQDA

-382 RYVIHRDLPKSV
+382 RYVIHRDLPKSI

-413 TLFYSWSEVVAYDR
+413 ILFYSWSEVVAYDR
-427 FADGTEDD
+427 FADGTDDD

-445 REMYRFAEAGR
+445 REMFRFAEASR
-456 CKHQLLAEYFGE
+456 CRHQLLAEYFGE
-468 SMQKCGESCDVCRG
+468 SLPKCGESCDVCRG
-482 KVTLPPKLRKSRRGG
+482 KVTLPPKLRASRRG
-497 DSVATSTRTA
+497 SESPRAPSAA
-507 VLGAAVDDELL
+507 VLGASVDGELL
-518 TLLKSLRLHLAREKG
+518 TLLKSLRLHLARENG

-540 NDATLLEMAARKPQ
+540 NDATLLEMAARKPR

-567 AKLERYGAAFLKL
+567 AKLAKYGDAFLKL

>member
-1 LSTSDPEA
+1 MSADPQA
-9 LEAEVSAL
+9 LEAEVIEL
-17 HRQAQGDAASAERRS
+17 HREAQTDGAVSGDRLS
-32 VVSERLSELRL
+32 VVTERLSELRQ
-43 LYRRNPS
+43 LYRRNPGV
-50 AFSTEVLGMLRE
+50 FSTEVLGMLRE
-62 IAGAVTAGDGKT
+62 IAGAVAVT
-74 GRGSQ
+74 GRGSGR
-79 PVPAQP
+79 PAAAQP

-127 ITYQVPAIALGRFA
+127 LTYQVPAIALGRFA

-166 FLNSSLSFDERRE
+166 FLNSTLSFDERRE
-179 RLTEIAAGK
+179 RIADVAAGK

-198 LEASVGRLLAEV
+198 LEASVGRLLSEV
-210 RPSLIAIDEA
+210 QPSLIAIDEA

-255 ATPQVMR
+255 ATPQVMK

-273 TMFRGSFFRKNLR
+273 KMFRGSFFRKNLR
-286 IATFQKGES
+286 ISSFQKGES

-307 VSARPG
+307 VQARPG

-324 ATEETA
+324 STEETA

-344 AGLSPEARSKAQDA
+344 AGLAPEQRSKAQDA

-413 TLFYSWSEVVAYDR
+413 ILFYSWSEVIAYDR

-435 AAAERLRSQA
+435 GAAERLRSQA
-445 REMYRFAEAGR
+445 REMFRFAESGR
-456 CKHQLLAEYFGE
+456 CRHQLLAEYFGE
-468 SMQKCGESCDVCRG
+468 TLQKCGESCDVCRG
-482 KVTLPPKLRKSRRGG
+482 KVVLPPKLRKSKRGA
-497 DSVATSTRTA
+497 DTSTARASAAA
-507 VLGAAVDDELL
+507 VLGASVDGELL

-540 NDATLLEMAARKPQ
+540 NDATLLEMAARKPRT
-554 NEAALLQVPGVGP
+554 EAELLQVPGVGP
-567 AKLERYGAAFLKL
+567 AKLERYGTAFLKL

>member
-1 LSTSDPEA
+1 LSTEPEA
-9 LEAEVSAL
+9 LWAQVQELAEA
-17 HRQAQGDAASAERRS
+17 AQQTEQRAAVA
-32 VVSERLSELRL
+32 ERLSELRQ

-50 AFSTEVLGMLRE
+50 AFSTDVLAMLRE
-62 IAGAVTAGDGKT
+62 IAGAVSVTERPAA
-74 GRGSQ
+74 
-79 PVPAQP
+79 AQP

-127 ITYQVPAIALGRFA
+127 LTYQVPAIALGRFA

-156 ALSEAGVSAT
+156 ALTEAGVSAT
-166 FLNSSLSFDERRE
+166 FLNSTLSFDERRE
-179 RLTEIAAGK
+179 RMADISQGK

-198 LEASVGRLLAEV
+198 LEASVGRLLQEV
-210 RPSLIAIDEA
+210 KPSLIAIDEA

-233 YRNLSSLKRRFGNV
+233 YRNLSNLKRRFGNV
-247 PLLALTAT
+247 PMLALTAT

-262 DIVQQLGMRAP
+262 DIVQQLGMRGP
-273 TMFRGSFFRKNLR
+273 KMFRGSFFRKNLR
-286 IATFQKGES
+286 LASFQKGES

-307 VSARPG
+307 VQSRPG

-324 ATEETA
+324 STEETA

-344 AGLSPEARSKAQDA
+344 AGLAPEQRAKAQDA

-413 TLFYSWSEVVAYDR
+413 ILFYSWSEVVAYDR

-445 REMYRFAEAGR
+445 REMFRFAEASR
-456 CKHQLLAEYFGE
+456 CRHQLLAEYFGE
-468 SMQKCGESCDVCRG
+468 TMQKCGESCDVCRG
-482 KVTLPPKLRKSRRGG
+482 KLELPTRLKKPRRGET
-497 DSVATSTRTA
+497 TSRPPSTA
-507 VLGAAVDDELL
+507 VVVGKDAEML
-518 TLLKSLRLHLAREKG
+518 TLLKSLRLHLARERG

-540 NDATLLEMAARKPQ
+540 NDATLLEMAVRKPKT
-554 NEAALLQVPGVGP
+554 EADMLQVPGVGP
-567 AKLERYGAAFLKL
+567 AKLEKYGEAFLKL

>member
-1 LSTSDPEA
+1 
-9 LEAEVSAL
+9 
-17 HRQAQGDAASAERRS
+17 
-32 VVSERLSELRL
+32 
-43 LYRRNPS
+43 
-50 AFSTEVLGMLRE
+50 
-62 IAGAVTAGDGKT
+62 
-74 GRGSQ
+74 
-79 PVPAQP
+79 
-85 PEEVLKD
+85 
-92 VFGYDSFRPGQREI
+92 
-106 IDAVLAGQ
+106 
-114 DCVGVMPTGSGKS
+114 
-127 ITYQVPAIALGRFA
+127 
-141 LVVSPL
+141 
-147 IALMKDQVD
+147 
-156 ALSEAGVSAT
+156 
-166 FLNSSLSFDERRE
+166 
-179 RLTEIAAGK
+179 
-188 HRLVYVAPEG
+188 
-198 LEASVGRLLAEV
+198 
-210 RPSLIAIDEA
+210 
-220 HCISEWGHDFRPA
+220 
-233 YRNLSSLKRRFGNV
+233 
-247 PLLALTAT
+247 
-255 ATPQVMR
+255 
-262 DIVQQLGMRAP
+262 
-273 TMFRGSFFRKNLR
+273 
-286 IATFQKGES
+286 

-344 AGLSPEARSKAQDA
+344 AGLAPEARAKAQDA

-413 TLFYSWSEVVAYDR
+413 TLFYSWSEVTAYDR

-435 AAAERLRSQA
+435 AAADRLRSQA
-445 REMYRFAEAGR
+445 REMFRFAEAAR

-468 SMQKCGESCDVCRG
+468 KMQKCAESCDVCRG
-482 KVTLPPKLRKSRRGG
+482 KIALPPKLRKSRRGG
-497 DSVATSTRTA
+497 GETTASRTAA
-507 VLGAAVDDELL
+507 VLGGAVDDELL

-540 NDATLLEMAARKPQ
+540 NDATLLEMAARKPK
-554 NEAALLQVPGVGP
+554 NEAELLQVPGVGP
-567 AKLERYGAAFLKL
+567 AKLERYGTAFLKL

>member
-1 LSTSDPEA
+1 LSD

-17 HRQAQGDAASAERRS
+17 REEAQSQERRS
-32 VVSERLSELRL
+32 AIAERLSELRL

-62 IAGAVTAGDGKT
+62 IAGAVSKRESSEVA
-74 GRGSQ
+74 
-79 PVPAQP
+79 PVQP

-106 IDAVLAGQ
+106 IDAVLAGN

-127 ITYQVPAIALGRFA
+127 LTYQVPAIALGRFA

-166 FLNSSLSFDERRE
+166 FLNSTLTFDERRD
-179 RLTEIAAGK
+179 RLADIAAGK
-188 HRLVYVAPEG
+188 HRLVYAAPEG
-198 LEASVGRLLAEV
+198 LEASVGRLLQEV

-255 ATPQVMR
+255 ATPQVTR
-262 DIVQQLGMRAP
+262 DIVTQLGMRAP
-273 TMFRGSFFRKNLR
+273 TLFRGSFFRKNLR
-286 IATFQKGES
+286 ISAFQKGDS

-307 VSARPG
+307 VQSRPG

-324 ATEETA
+324 STEETA
-330 DYLKEQGC
+330 DYLMEQGC

-344 AGLSPEARSKAQDA
+344 AGLSPEQRSKAQDA

-413 TLFYSWSEVVAYDR
+413 ILFYSWSEVVAYDR

-435 AAAERLRSQA
+435 AAADRLRSQA
-445 REMYRFAEAGR
+445 REMFRFAESGR
-456 CKHQLLAEYFGE
+456 CRHQLLAEYFGE
-468 SMQKCGESCDVCRG
+468 TLQKCGESCDVCRG
-482 KVTLPPKLRKSRRGG
+482 KVALPPKPRKSRRG
-497 DSVATSTRTA
+497 SEAPARPASSAVIVAA
-507 VLGAAVDDELL
+507 DGELL
-518 TLLKSLRLHLAREKG
+518 TLLKSLRLHLARERG

-540 NDATLLEMAARKPQ
+540 NDATLLEMAVRKPKT
-554 NEAALLQVPGVGP
+554 EAELLQVPGVGP
-567 AKLERYGAAFLKL
+567 AKLEKYGGAFLKL
-580 FK
+580 FR

>member
-1 LSTSDPEA
+1 MSADPQA
-9 LEAEVSAL
+9 LEAEVSEL
-17 HRQAQGDAASAERRS
+17 HREAQQNDSKTDERRS
-32 VVSERLSELRL
+32 VVAERLSELRQ
-43 LYRRNPS
+43 LYKRNPA

-62 IAGAVTAGDGKT
+62 IAGAVAVPGA
-74 GRGSQ
+74 GSQ
-79 PVPAQP
+79 PAPAQP

-127 ITYQVPAIALGRFA
+127 LTYQVPAIALGRFA

-156 ALSEAGVSAT
+156 ALTEAGVSAT

-179 RLTEIAAGK
+179 RLAAIAAGK

-247 PLLALTAT
+247 PMLALTAT

-273 TMFRGSFFRKNLR
+273 KMFRGSFFRKNLR
-286 IATFQKGES
+286 LASFVKGES

-307 VSARPG
+307 VQARQG

-324 ATEETA
+324 STEETA
-330 DYLKEQGC
+330 DYLKGQGC
-338 KATCYH
+338 KAICYH
-344 AGLSPEARSKAQDA
+344 AGLAPEQRSKAQDA

-382 RYVIHRDLPKSV
+382 RYVIHRDLPKSI

-413 TLFYSWSEVVAYDR
+413 ILFYSWSEVVAYDR

-445 REMYRFAEAGR
+445 REMFRFAEASR
-456 CKHQLLAEYFGE
+456 CRHQLLAEYFGE
-468 SMQKCGESCDVCRG
+468 TLQKCGESCDVCRG
-482 KVTLPPKLRKSRRGG
+482 KVSLPPKLRKSRRG
-497 DSVATSTRTA
+497 SEAPSRSAAVAA
-507 VLGAAVDDELL
+507 ALGASVDGDLL
-518 TLLKSLRLHLAREKG
+518 TLLKSLRLHLARENG

-540 NDATLLEMAARKPQ
+540 NDATLLEMAARKPRS
-554 NEAALLQVPGVGP
+554 EADLLQVPGVGP
-567 AKLERYGAAFLKL
+567 AKLAKYGTAFLKL
-580 FK
+580 FR

>member
-1 LSTSDPEA
+1 LSADSQG

-17 HRQAQGDAASAERRS
+17 HSEAQAAAATGERRRI
-32 VVSERLSELRL
+32 VAERLSELRL

-62 IAGAVTAGDGKT
+62 IAGAVQVQSSSEA
-74 GRGSQ
+74 
-79 PVPAQP
+79 PAQP

-127 ITYQVPAIALGRFA
+127 LTYQVPAIASGRFA

-156 ALSEAGVSAT
+156 ALTEAGVSAT
-166 FLNSSLSFDERRE
+166 FLNSTLSFEERRE
-179 RLTEIAAGK
+179 RMAAVAAGK

-198 LEASVGRLLAEV
+198 LEASVGRLLSEV

-247 PLLALTAT
+247 PMLALTAT
-255 ATPQVMR
+255 ATPQVTR

-273 TMFRGSFFRKNLR
+273 KLFRGSFFRKNLR
-286 IATFQKGES
+286 LASFQKGES

-307 VSARPG
+307 VQARQG

-324 ATEETA
+324 STEETA

-344 AGLSPEARSKAQDA
+344 AGLAPEQRAKAQDA

-413 TLFYSWSEVVAYDR
+413 ILFYSWSEVIAYDR

-435 AAAERLRSQA
+435 SAAERLRSQA
-445 REMYRFAEAGR
+445 REMFRFAEASR
-456 CKHQLLAEYFGE
+456 CRHQLLAEYFGE
-468 SMQKCGESCDVCRG
+468 TMAKCGESCDVCRG
-482 KVTLPPKLRKSRRGG
+482 KVTLPPKLRKSRRGF
-497 DSVATSTRTA
+497 DSAPPRTASAA
-507 VLGAAVDDELL
+507 VLGASIDGELL

-533 VPAYLIF
+533 LPAYLIF
-540 NDATLLEMAARKPQ
+540 NDATLLEMAARKPRS
-554 NEAALLQVPGVGP
+554 EAELLQVPGVGP
-567 AKLERYGAAFLKL
+567 AKLEKYGRQFLAL

>member
-1 LSTSDPEA
+1 LSDDPQA
-9 LEAEVSAL
+9 LEAEVSEL
-17 HRQAQGDAASAERRS
+17 HREAQQSEAKTDERRS
-32 VVSERLSELRL
+32 AVAERLSQLRQ
-43 LYRRNPS
+43 LYKRNPA

-62 IAGAVTAGDGKT
+62 IAGAVTVP
-74 GRGSQ
+74 RSGSQ
-79 PVPAQP
+79 PAPAQP

-106 IDAVLAGQ
+106 IDAVLSGQ

-127 ITYQVPAIALGRFA
+127 LTYQVPAIAMGRFA

-156 ALSEAGVSAT
+156 ALTEAGVSAT
-166 FLNSSLSFDERRE
+166 FLNSSLTFDERRE
-179 RLTEIAAGK
+179 RLAAIAAGK

-247 PLLALTAT
+247 PMLALTAT

-286 IATFQKGES
+286 LASFQKGDS

-307 VSARPG
+307 VQARPG

-324 ATEETA
+324 STEETA

-344 AGLSPEARSKAQDA
+344 AGLAPEQRSKAQDA

-382 RYVIHRDLPKSV
+382 RYVIHRDLPKSI

-413 TLFYSWSEVVAYDR
+413 ILFYSWSEVVAYDR

-445 REMYRFAEAGR
+445 REMFRFAEASR
-456 CKHQLLAEYFGE
+456 CRHQLLAEYFGE
-468 SMQKCGESCDVCRG
+468 TLQKCGESCDVCRG
-482 KVTLPPKLRKSRRGG
+482 RVTLPPKLRKSRRGSEG
-497 DSVATSTRTA
+497 PSRSAAVAA
-507 VLGAAVDDELL
+507 ALGASVDGDLL
-518 TLLKSLRLHLAREKG
+518 TLLKSLRLHLARENG

-540 NDATLLEMAARKPQ
+540 NDATLLEMAARKPRS
-554 NEAALLQVPGVGP
+554 EAELLQVSGVGP
-567 AKLERYGAAFLKL
+567 AKLEKYGAAFLKL

>member
-1 LSTSDPEA
+1 LSQDPQG
-9 LEAEVSAL
+9 LLAEVSEL
-17 HRQAQGDAASAERRS
+17 HVEAQGAARASDERRQAVAA
-32 VVSERLSELRL
+32 RLSELRL

-62 IAGAVTAGDGKT
+62 IAGAVKVGPSSEA
-74 GRGSQ
+74 
-79 PVPAQP
+79 PAPAQP

-127 ITYQVPAIALGRFA
+127 LTYQVPAIALGRFA

-156 ALSEAGVSAT
+156 ALHEAGVSAT
-166 FLNSSLSFDERRE
+166 FLNSSLTFDERRE
-179 RLTEIAAGK
+179 RIAQVAAGK
-188 HRLVYVAPEG
+188 HRLVYAAPEG
-198 LEASVGRLLAEV
+198 LEASVGRLLSEV

-255 ATPQVMR
+255 ATPQVTR

-286 IATFQKGES
+286 LASFQKGES

-307 VSARPG
+307 VQARPG

-324 ATEETA
+324 STEETA

-344 AGLSPEARSKAQDA
+344 AGLAPEQRSKAQDA

-382 RYVIHRDLPKSV
+382 RYVIHRDLPKSI

-413 TLFYSWSEVVAYDR
+413 ILFYSWSEVVAYDR

-445 REMYRFAEAGR
+445 REMFRFAESSR
-456 CKHQLLAEYFGE
+456 CRHQLLAEYFGE

-482 KVTLPPKLRKSRRGG
+482 KVALPPKLRKSRRGS
-497 DSVATSTRTA
+497 DSMSPRPPS
-507 VLGAAVDDELL
+507 AAVMGASIDGELL
-518 TLLKSLRLHLAREKG
+518 TLLKSLRLHLARENG

-540 NDATLLEMAARKPQ
+540 NDATLLEMAARKPK
-554 NEAALLQVPGVGP
+554 NEAQLLQVPGVGP
-567 AKLERYGAAFLKL
+567 AKLEKYGRQFLAL

>member
-1 LSTSDPEA
+1 
-9 LEAEVSAL
+9 
-17 HRQAQGDAASAERRS
+17 
-32 VVSERLSELRL
+32 
-43 LYRRNPS
+43 
-50 AFSTEVLGMLRE
+50 
-62 IAGAVTAGDGKT
+62 
-74 GRGSQ
+74 
-79 PVPAQP
+79 
-85 PEEVLKD
+85 
-92 VFGYDSFRPGQREI
+92 
-106 IDAVLAGQ
+106 
-114 DCVGVMPTGSGKS
+114 
-127 ITYQVPAIALGRFA
+127 
-141 LVVSPL
+141 
-147 IALMKDQVD
+147 
-156 ALSEAGVSAT
+156 VSAT
-166 FLNSSLSFDERRE
+166 FLNSSLTFDERRE
-179 RLTEIAAGK
+179 RLAAIAAGK

-233 YRNLSSLKRRFGNV
+233 YRTLSSLKRRFGNV
-247 PLLALTAT
+247 PMLALTAT

-262 DIVQQLGMRAP
+262 DIVQQLGMRSP

-286 IATFQKGES
+286 LASFVKGES

-307 VSARPG
+307 VQARPG

-324 ATEETA
+324 STEETA

-344 AGLSPEARSKAQDA
+344 AGLAPEQRSKAQDA

-382 RYVIHRDLPKSV
+382 RYVIHRDLPKSI

-413 TLFYSWSEVVAYDR
+413 ILFYSWSEVVAYDR

-435 AAAERLRSQA
+435 AAADRLRSQA
-445 REMYRFAEAGR
+445 REMFRFAEAGR
-456 CKHQLLAEYFGE
+456 CRHQLLAEYFGE
-468 SMQKCGESCDVCRG
+468 TMPKCGESCDVCRG
-482 KVTLPPKLRKSRRGG
+482 KVALPPKLRKSRRGSEG
-497 DSVATSTRTA
+497 PSRSAAVAA
-507 VLGAAVDDELL
+507 ALGASVDGDLL
-518 TLLKSLRLHLAREKG
+518 TLLKSLRLHLARENG

-540 NDATLLEMAARKPQ
+540 NDATLLEMAARKPR
-554 NEAALLQVPGVGP
+554 NEAELLQVSGVGP
-567 AKLERYGAAFLKL
+567 AKLEKYGAAFLKM

>member
-1 LSTSDPEA
+1 LSADPQG

-17 HRQAQGDAASAERRS
+17 HSEAQGAAATDDRRRL
-32 VVSERLSELRL
+32 VAERLSELRL

-62 IAGAVTAGDGKT
+62 IAGAMQVTQGQGA
-74 GRGSQ
+74 
-79 PVPAQP
+79 PAAPSQP

-106 IDAVLAGQ
+106 IDAVLSGQ

-127 ITYQVPAIALGRFA
+127 LTYQVPAIALGRFA

-166 FLNSSLSFDERRE
+166 FLNSTLSFDERRE
-179 RLTEIAAGK
+179 RLAAITAGK

-198 LEASVGRLLAEV
+198 LEASVGRLLAEE

-247 PLLALTAT
+247 PMLALTAT
-255 ATPQVMR
+255 ATPQVTR
-262 DIVQQLGMRAP
+262 DIVQQLGMRGP
-273 TMFRGSFFRKNLR
+273 KMFRGSFFRKNLR
-286 IATFQKGES
+286 LASFQKGDS

-307 VSARPG
+307 VQSRQG

-324 ATEETA
+324 STEETA

-344 AGLSPEARSKAQDA
+344 AGLAPEQRAKAQDA

-413 TLFYSWSEVVAYDR
+413 ILFYSWSEVVAYDR

-445 REMYRFAEAGR
+445 REMFRFAEASR
-456 CKHQLLAEYFGE
+456 CRHQLLAEYFGE
-468 SMQKCGESCDVCRG
+468 SMPKCGESCDVCRG
-482 KVTLPPKLRKSRRGG
+482 KVALPPKLRKSSRR
-497 DSVATSTRTA
+497 DSTPSRSPAVAHAS
-507 VLGAAVDDELL
+507 VDDELL

-540 NDATLLEMAARKPQ
+540 NDATLLEMAARKPR
-554 NEAALLQVPGVGP
+554 NEADLLQVPGVGP
-567 AKLERYGAAFLKL
+567 AKLEKYGRQFLAL

>member
-1 LSTSDPEA
+1 LSSDQLTLQTEVAELHQESQQGEA
-9 LEAEVSAL
+9 S
-17 HRQAQGDAASAERRS
+17 DERRS
-32 VVSERLSELRL
+32 AVAERLSELRQ
-43 LYRRNPS
+43 LYRRNPT
-50 AFSTEVLGMLRE
+50 AFSAEVLGMLRE
-62 IAGAVTAGDGKT
+62 IAGAVAVKGE
-74 GRGSQ
+74 RASS
-79 PVPAQP
+79 PPPAQP

-92 VFGYDSFRPGQREI
+92 VFGYDRFRPGQREI

-156 ALSEAGVSAT
+156 ALTEAGVSAT
-166 FLNSSLSFDERRE
+166 FLNSSLSFDERRD
-179 RLTEIAAGK
+179 RLSQIAAGQ

-198 LEASVGRLLAEV
+198 LEASVGRLLSEV

-247 PLLALTAT
+247 PMLALTAT
-255 ATPQVMR
+255 ATPQVTR

-273 TMFRGSFFRKNLR
+273 KLFRGSFFRKNLR
-286 IATFQKGES
+286 LSTFQKGDS

-307 VSARPG
+307 VQSRPG

-324 ATEETA
+324 STEETA

-344 AGLSPEARSKAQDA
+344 AGLAPEQRSKAQDA

-382 RYVIHRDLPKSV
+382 RYVIHRDLPKSI

-413 TLFYSWSEVVAYDR
+413 ILFYSWSEVVAYDR

-445 REMYRFAEAGR
+445 REMFRFAESGR
-456 CKHQLLAEYFGE
+456 CRHQLLAEYFGD
-468 SMQKCGESCDVCRG
+468 SMEKCGESCDVCRG
-482 KVTLPPKLRKSRRGG
+482 KVTLPPKVRKSRRG
-497 DSVATSTRTA
+497 SESTPRPSAATLS
-507 VLGAAVDDELL
+507 VDDELL
-518 TLLKSLRLHLAREKG
+518 RLLKSLRLHLARENG

-540 NDATLLEMAARKPQ
+540 NDATLLEMAARKPK
-554 NEAALLQVPGVGP
+554 NETELLQVPGVGP
-567 AKLERYGAAFLKL
+567 AKLEKYGAQFLKM

>member
-1 LSTSDPEA
+1 MA
-9 LEAEVSAL
+9 
-17 HRQAQGDAASAERRS
+17 
-32 VVSERLSELRL
+32 ERLSELRQ

-50 AFSTEVLGMLRE
+50 AFSADVLGMLRE
-62 IAGAVTAGDGKT
+62 IAGAV
-74 GRGSQ
+74 GSGVGVRVTERP
-79 PVPAQP
+79 PVSQA
-85 PEEVLKD
+85 PEAVLKG
-92 VFGYDSFRPGQREI
+92 VFGYDKFRPGQREI

-127 ITYQVPAIALGRFA
+127 ITYQVPAIALGKFA

-156 ALSEAGVSAT
+156 ALHEVGVPAT
-166 FLNSSLSFDERRE
+166 FLNSSLTFDERRE
-179 RLTEIAAGK
+179 RLAGIAAGQY
-188 HRLVYVAPEG
+188 RLVYAAPEG
-198 LEASVGRLLAEV
+198 LEASVGRLLSEV

-247 PLLALTAT
+247 PMLALTAT
-255 ATPQVMR
+255 ATPNVTR
-262 DIVQQLGMRAP
+262 DIVEQLGMRGP
-273 TMFRGSFFRKNLR
+273 KLFRGSFFRKNLKL
-286 IATFQKGES
+286 ASFVKGDS

-307 VSARPG
+307 VQARPG

-324 ATEETA
+324 STEETA
-330 DYLKEQGC
+330 EYLRSQGC
-338 KATCYH
+338 KAACYH
-344 AGLSPEARSKAQDA
+344 AGLAPEQRSKAQDA

-413 TLFYSWSEVVAYDR
+413 ILFYSWSEVVAYDR

-435 AAAERLRSQA
+435 AAADRLRSQA
-445 REMYRFAEAGR
+445 REMFRFAEASR
-456 CKHQLLAEYFGE
+456 CRHQLLAEYFGE
-468 SMQKCGESCDVCRG
+468 RMEACGESCDVCGG
-482 KVTLPPKLRKSRRGG
+482 KLRLPEKLRKRRRGSDG
-497 DSVATSTRTA
+497 ASTPRAPSTA
-507 VLGAAVDDELL
+507 VLGAAIDGEVL
-518 TLLKSLRLHLAREKG
+518 TLLKSLRLHLARENG
-533 VPAYLIF
+533 VPAYLVF
-540 NDATLLEMAARKPQ
+540 NDATLLEMAARKPK
-554 NEAALLQVPGVGP
+554 NEAELLQVTGVGP
-567 AKLERYGAAFLKL
+567 AKLQKYGAAFLKVL
-580 FK
+580 R

>member
-1 LSTSDPEA
+1 LSSATDPG
-9 LEAEVSAL
+9 LQAEVSELYRESQDPAP
-17 HRQAQGDAASAERRS
+17 ASDARRAT
-32 VVSERLSELRL
+32 VAERLSELRL

-62 IAGAVTAGDGKT
+62 IAGAVATAG
-74 GRGSQ
+74 RGAERPSA
-79 PVPAQP
+79 PAQP

-127 ITYQVPAIALGRFA
+127 LTYQVPAIALGRFA

-156 ALSEAGVSAT
+156 ALTEAGVSAT
-166 FLNSSLSFDERRE
+166 FLNSTLSFDERRE
-179 RLTEIAAGK
+179 RIADIAAGK
-188 HRLVYVAPEG
+188 HRLVYAAPEG
-198 LEASVGRLLAEV
+198 LEASVGRLLSEV

-286 IATFQKGES
+286 LSSFQKGES

-307 VSARPG
+307 VQSRPG

-324 ATEETA
+324 STEETA

-338 KATCYH
+338 RATCYH
-344 AGLSPEARSKAQDA
+344 AGLAPEQRAKAQDA

-413 TLFYSWSEVVAYDR
+413 ILFYSWSEVVAYDR

-445 REMYRFAEAGR
+445 REMFRFAEASR
-456 CKHQLLAEYFGE
+456 CRHQLLAEYFGE
-468 SMQKCGESCDVCRG
+468 TMQKCGESCDVCRG
-482 KVTLPPKLRKSRRGG
+482 KLTLPPKLRASRRGSEAPG
-497 DSVATSTRTA
+497 RTPSTA
-507 VLGAAVDDELL
+507 VIAGADAELL
-518 TLLKSLRLHLAREKG
+518 TLLKSLRLHLARERG

-540 NDATLLEMAARKPQ
+540 NDATLLEMAVRKPK
-554 NEAALLQVPGVGP
+554 NEADLLQVPGVGP
-567 AKLERYGAAFLKL
+567 AKLEKYGDAFLKL

>member
-1 LSTSDPEA
+1 MSADLQG
-9 LEAEVSAL
+9 LEAEVSEL
-17 HRQAQGDAASAERRS
+17 HREARTENSTSAERRS
-32 VVSERLSELRL
+32 VMAERLSELRL
-43 LYRRNPS
+43 LYRRNPA

-62 IAGAVTAGDGKT
+62 IAGAVAVT

-79 PVPAQP
+79 PAPAQP

-106 IDAVLAGQ
+106 IDAVLSGQ

-127 ITYQVPAIALGRFA
+127 LTYQVPAIALGRFA

-156 ALSEAGVSAT
+156 ALTEAGVSAT
-166 FLNSSLSFDERRE
+166 FLNSTLSFDERRE
-179 RLTEIAAGK
+179 RLAAVAAGK

-247 PLLALTAT
+247 PMLALTAT
-255 ATPQVMR
+255 ATPQVTR
-262 DIVQQLGMRAP
+262 DIVQQLGMQAP
-273 TMFRGSFFRKNLR
+273 KMFRGSFFRKNLR
-286 IATFQKGES
+286 LASFVKGES

-307 VSARPG
+307 VQARPG

-324 ATEETA
+324 STEETA

-344 AGLSPEARSKAQDA
+344 AGLSPEQRSKAQDA

-382 RYVIHRDLPKSV
+382 RYVIHRDLPKSI

-413 TLFYSWSEVVAYDR
+413 ILFYSWSEVVAYDR

-445 REMYRFAEAGR
+445 REMFRFAEAGR
-456 CKHQLLAEYFGE
+456 CRHQLLAEYFGE

-482 KVTLPPKLRKSRRGG
+482 KIVLPPKLRKSRRGSDG
-497 DSVATSTRTA
+497 PSRSAAVAA
-507 VLGAAVDDELL
+507 ALGASVDGDLL
-518 TLLKSLRLHLAREKG
+518 TLLKSLRLHLARENG

-540 NDATLLEMAARKPQ
+540 NDATLLEMAARKPR
-554 NEAALLQVPGVGP
+554 NEAELLQVSGVGP
-567 AKLERYGAAFLKL
+567 AKLEKYGAAFLKL

>member
-1 LSTSDPEA
+1 MSDDPQA
-9 LEAEVSAL
+9 LEAEVSEL
-17 HRQAQGDAASAERRS
+17 HREARQSDAKSDERRS
-32 VVSERLSELRL
+32 IVAERLSELRQ
-43 LYRRNPS
+43 LYKRNPA

-62 IAGAVTAGDGKT
+62 IAGAVTGQRT
-74 GRGSQ
+74 GSQ
-79 PVPAQP
+79 PAPAQP

-156 ALSEAGVSAT
+156 ALTEVGVSAT
-166 FLNSSLSFDERRE
+166 FLNSTLSFDERRE
-179 RLTEIAAGK
+179 RLAAIAAGK

-247 PLLALTAT
+247 PMLALTAT

-286 IATFQKGES
+286 LASFVKGES

-307 VSARPG
+307 VQARSG

-324 ATEETA
+324 STEETA

-344 AGLSPEARSKAQDA
+344 AGLSPEQRSKAQDA

-382 RYVIHRDLPKSV
+382 RYVIHRDLPKSI

-413 TLFYSWSEVVAYDR
+413 ILFYSWSEVVAYDR
-427 FADGTEDD
+427 FADGTDDD
-435 AAAERLRSQA
+435 AAAARLRSQA
-445 REMYRFAEAGR
+445 REMFRFAEAGR
-456 CKHQLLAEYFGE
+456 CRHQLLAEYFGE
-468 SMQKCGESCDVCRG
+468 TMQKCGESCDVCRG
-482 KVTLPPKLRKSRRGG
+482 TVALPPKLRKSRRGSEG
-497 DSVATSTRTA
+497 PSRSAAVAA
-507 VLGAAVDDELL
+507 ALGASVDGDLL
-518 TLLKSLRLHLAREKG
+518 TLLKSLRLHLARENG

-540 NDATLLEMAARKPQ
+540 NDATLLEMAARKPR
-554 NEAALLQVPGVGP
+554 NEAELLQVSGVGP
-567 AKLERYGAAFLKL
+567 AKLEKYGAAFLKM

>member
-1 LSTSDPEA
+1 LSADPST
-9 LEAEVSAL
+9 LQTEVSEL
-17 HRQAQGDAASAERRS
+17 HRESQLGDASEQRRS
-32 VVSERLSELRL
+32 AVAERLSELRQ

-50 AFSTEVLGMLRE
+50 AFSAEVLGMLRE
-62 IAGAVTAGDGKT
+62 IAGAVAVKNE
-74 GRGSQ
+74 RGSAA
-79 PVPAQP
+79 PPAQP

-92 VFGYDSFRPGQREI
+92 VFGYDRFRPGQREI
-106 IDAVLAGQ
+106 IDAVLEGQ

-127 ITYQVPAIALGRFA
+127 LTYQVPAIALGRFA
-141 LVVSPL
+141 LVISPL

-156 ALSEAGVSAT
+156 ALTEAGVSAT

-179 RLTEIAAGK
+179 RLAQIAAGQ

-198 LEASVGRLLAEV
+198 LEASVGRLLSEV

-247 PLLALTAT
+247 PMLALTAT
-255 ATPQVMR
+255 ATPQVTR

-273 TMFRGSFFRKNLR
+273 KLFRGSFFRKNLR
-286 IATFQKGES
+286 LSTFQKGES

-307 VSARPG
+307 VQSRPG

-324 ATEETA
+324 STEETA

-338 KATCYH
+338 KAVCYH
-344 AGLSPEARSKAQDA
+344 AGLAPEQRSKAQDA

-413 TLFYSWSEVVAYDR
+413 ILFYSWSEVVAYDR

-445 REMYRFAEAGR
+445 REMFRFAESGR
-456 CKHQLLAEYFGE
+456 CRHQLLAEYFGE
-468 SMQKCGESCDVCRG
+468 SMEKCGESCDVCRG
-482 KVTLPPKLRKSRRGG
+482 KLTLPPKLRASRRGG
-497 DSVATSTRTA
+497 DSTPRPS
-507 VLGAAVDDELL
+507 AAALSVDEELL
-518 TLLKSLRLHLAREKG
+518 RLLKSLRLHLARENG

-540 NDATLLEMAARKPQ
+540 NDATLLEMAARKPK
-554 NEAALLQVPGVGP
+554 NETELLQVPGVGP
-567 AKLERYGAAFLKL
+567 AKLEKYGAQFLKM